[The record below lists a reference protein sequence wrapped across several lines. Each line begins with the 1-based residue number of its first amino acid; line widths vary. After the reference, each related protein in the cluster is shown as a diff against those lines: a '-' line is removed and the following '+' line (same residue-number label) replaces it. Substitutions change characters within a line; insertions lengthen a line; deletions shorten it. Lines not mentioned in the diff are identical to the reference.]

1 MENEEERG
9 LSRRAAFVTA
19 GAGAL
24 LSLSF
29 SSPASAALSTS
40 EQSNVKTV
48 NALADEM
55 SADNPDLR
63 KIGELLTDDCALHM
77 QEGKPPA
84 EGKAST
90 IQALKNLL
98 DRGMRFK
105 FTVHE
110 TFAKGHI
117 VAHYRDDKVIVGD
130 KQTTIPLVGV
140 FVMKDGKIREWFD
153 YIIQT

>member
-1 MENEEERG
+1 MENEREHS
-9 LSRRAAFVTA
+9 LSRRTAFMTA

-29 SSPASAALSTS
+29 SSPAFAALSAS

-48 NALADEM
+48 NMLAEAM
-55 SADNPDLR
+55 SEDNPDLT

-90 IQALKNLL
+90 IQALKGLL

-105 FTVHE
+105 FTVHD

-117 VAHYRDDKVIVGD
+117 VVHYRDDKVIAGG
-130 KQTTIPLVGV
+130 KQSTIPLVGV
-140 FVMKDGKIREWFD
+140 FVMKDGKIRTWFD